1 MVYGSPVNAAESSQA
16 DSISTPQRK
25 ESMTTEELTVE
36 LARVNAQRLKLADH
50 PAKNAKQLQ
59 RLNRRAMAIEIELKR
74 KGKP

>member
-1 MVYGSPVNAAESSQA
+1 
-16 DSISTPQRK
+16 
-25 ESMTTEELTVE
+25 MTTEELTVE